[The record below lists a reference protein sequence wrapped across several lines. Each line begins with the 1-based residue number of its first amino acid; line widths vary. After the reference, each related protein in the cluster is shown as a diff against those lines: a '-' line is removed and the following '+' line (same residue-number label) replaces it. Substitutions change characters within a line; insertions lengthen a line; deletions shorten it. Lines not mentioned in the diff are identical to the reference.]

1 MGLHAI
7 CVARVAREP
16 DALYPDLLFR
26 YRAADR
32 AGADDGL
39 HRRSSCDAYPPS
51 VAGSTVMI
59 EIALLA
65 IALLVITLTLGV
77 PLPYC
82 FGAALMTM
90 YFLGDVTMK
99 GMMLWGFQQL
109 GNPVLLAIPLFV
121 LAGTIMSESGIAAS
135 LLRFVNAFIGAI
147 SGSGLTGIAAIGPLL
162 IPEMEKRGY
171 PREYATAL
179 IANSSILGLLIPPS
193 VTMIVYGWVT
203 DTSIL
208 ACFLATL
215 GPGLLIM
222 TAFSV
227 INMVMSRKFDLV
239 LDDKPSFSELSGEV
253 ARRGF
258 HAFPA
263 LLMPVIILGGIYG
276 GVMTPTEA
284 AAVAV
289 IYAVPVGFLIYKG
302 LKWSNFLSAGRE
314 AATAVGAIMM
324 MILFSM
330 ILSQMFVY
338 ESIPQQLV
346 EGIFSITEN
355 KVLLLIMINI
365 LLFLVGMV
373 VNDVTA
379 IILIAPLLLPLMNA
393 IGVSPVQFAAI
404 MGVNTAMG
412 GVTPP
417 YASILYL
424 GARIG
429 QVKVTKVIPPA
440 MKLILFGYVPV
451 VFLTSL
457 WPDLS
462 LFLPRLFG
470 YDVAP

>member
-1 MGLHAI
+1 
-7 CVARVAREP
+7 
-16 DALYPDLLFR
+16 
-26 YRAADR
+26 
-32 AGADDGL
+32 
-39 HRRSSCDAYPPS
+39 
-51 VAGSTVMI
+51 MI

-65 IALLVITLTLGV
+65 IAVLVITLTLGV

-82 FGAALMTM
+82 FGAALMVM
-90 YFLGDVTMK
+90 YFIGDVTMR
-99 GMMLWGFQQL
+99 GMMLWGVQQL

-121 LAGTIMSESGIAAS
+121 LAGTIMSASGIAAA
-135 LLRFVNAFIGAI
+135 LLKFVNAFIGHVRGGLGVVAAVSCAVIGAI

-222 TAFSV
+222 FNFSV
-227 INMVMSRKFDLV
+227 VNVFMSRKFDLK
-239 LDDKPSFSELSGEV
+239 LDEKPNFGEFAGEV
-253 ARRGF
+253 GRRGVY
-258 HAFPA
+258 AMPA
-263 LLMPVIILGGIYG
+263 LFMPVIILGGIYG
-276 GVMTPTEA
+276 GIMTPTEA
-284 AAVAV
+284 AAISV
-289 IYAVPVGFLIYKG
+289 IYAIPVGFFVYKG
-302 LKWSNFLSAGRE
+302 LNWETFLLSGKE
-314 AATAVGAIMM
+314 AATAVGAIMV

-330 ILSQMFVY
+330 ILGQMYVY

-346 EGIFSITEN
+346 SAIFGITEN
-355 KVLLLIMINI
+355 KVLLLILINI

-429 QVKVTKVIPPA
+429 KVKVTKVIKPA
-440 MKLILFGYVPV
+440 MILIVTGYVPV

-470 YDVAP
+470 Y

>member
-1 MGLHAI
+1 
-7 CVARVAREP
+7 
-16 DALYPDLLFR
+16 
-26 YRAADR
+26 
-32 AGADDGL
+32 
-39 HRRSSCDAYPPS
+39 
-51 VAGSTVMI
+51 MI
-59 EIALLA
+59 EIALIA
-65 IALLVITLTLGV
+65 IAVLVITLTLGV

-82 FGAALMTM
+82 FGAALMVM
-90 YFLGDVTMK
+90 YFIGDVTMR
-99 GMMLWGFQQL
+99 GMMLWGFQQM

-135 LLRFVNAFIGAI
+135 LLRFVNAFIGHVRGGLGVVAAVSCAVIGAI

-222 TAFSV
+222 TSFSV
-227 INMVMSRKFDLV
+227 INLFMSRRFNLV
-239 LDDKPSFSELSGEV
+239 LDEKPTPAELTREV
-253 ARRGF
+253 TRRGW

-289 IYAVPVGFLIYKG
+289 IYSVPVGFLIYKG
-302 LKWSNFLSAGRE
+302 LKLPNFLEAGKE

-330 ILSQMFVY
+330 ILSQMFTY
-338 ESIPQQLV
+338 ERIPQQLV

-355 KVLLLIMINI
+355 RVLLLILINI

-379 IILIAPLLLPLMNA
+379 IILIAPLLLPLMSA

-429 QVKVTKVIPPA
+429 KVKVTKVIPPA

>member
-1 MGLHAI
+1 
-7 CVARVAREP
+7 
-16 DALYPDLLFR
+16 
-26 YRAADR
+26 
-32 AGADDGL
+32 
-39 HRRSSCDAYPPS
+39 
-51 VAGSTVMI
+51 MI
-59 EIALLA
+59 EVAFLA
-65 IALLVITLTLGV
+65 IGVLVLLLTLGV

-82 FGAALMTM
+82 FGGALMVM
-90 YFLGDVTMK
+90 YFVGDVIMK
-99 GMMLWGFQQL
+99 GNMLWGFQQL

-135 LLRFVNAFIGAI
+135 LLRFVNAFIGHIRGGLGVVAAVSCAIIGAI

-222 TAFSV
+222 ISFSV
-227 INMVMSRKFDLV
+227 INLWMSRKFNLK
-239 LDDKPSFSELSGEV
+239 LDDKPNLSELAGEV
-253 ARRGF
+253 AKRGV

-263 LLMPVIILGGIYG
+263 LLMPIIILGGIYG

-284 AAVAV
+284 AAVSV
-289 IYAVPVGFLIYKG
+289 IYAIPVGFLIYKG
-302 LKWSNFLSAGRE
+302 LRWDNFLSAGKE

-330 ILSQMFVY
+330 ILSQMFVM
-338 ESIPQQLV
+338 ESIPQKIV
-346 EGIFSITEN
+346 GFIFEITQN
-355 KVLLLIMINI
+355 KLVLLILVNI

-379 IILIAPLLLPLMNA
+379 IILIAPLLLPLMEA

-429 QVKVTKVIPPA
+429 NVKVTKVIPPA
-440 MKLILFGYVPV
+440 MRLIILGYVPV
-451 VFLTSL
+451 VFLTSF

-470 YDVAP
+470 Y

>member
-1 MGLHAI
+1 M
-7 CVARVAREP
+7 V
-16 DALYPDLLFR
+16 D
-26 YRAADR
+26 
-32 AGADDGL
+32 
-39 HRRSSCDAYPPS
+39 
-51 VAGSTVMI
+51 
-59 EIALLA
+59 IAFLA
-65 IALLVITLTLGV
+65 VGILVLMLTLGV
-77 PLPYC
+77 PLPFC
-82 FGAALMTM
+82 FGAALMVM
-90 YFLGDVTMK
+90 SLVGEVTMK
-99 GMMLWGFQQL
+99 GNMLWGFQQL
-109 GNPVLLAIPLFV
+109 ANPVLLAIPLFV

-135 LLRFVNAFIGAI
+135 LLRFVNAFIGHVRGGLGVVAAVSCAIIGAI

-162 IPEMEKRGY
+162 IPEMAKRGY

-222 TAFSV
+222 FNFSV
-227 INMVMSRKFDLV
+227 VNLWMARRFKLV
-239 LDDKPSFSELSGEV
+239 LDEKPKANELVAEV
-253 ARRGF
+253 GRRGMT
-258 HAFPA
+258 ATPA

-289 IYAVPVGFLIYKG
+289 IYSLPVGFLIYRG
-302 LKWSNFLSAGRE
+302 LKWGNFLSAGKE
-314 AATAVGAIMM
+314 AATAVGAIML

-330 ILSQMFVY
+330 ILSQMFVM
-338 ESIPQQLV
+338 ESIPQALV
-346 EGIFSITEN
+346 ESIFEISEN
-355 KVLLLIMINI
+355 KILLLVLINI

-379 IILIAPLLLPLMNA
+379 IILIAPLLLPLMEA

-429 QVKVTKVIPPA
+429 KVKVTKVVRPA
-440 MKLILFGYVPV
+440 MILILTGYLPV
-451 VFLTSL
+451 VFLTAF

-462 LFLPRLFG
+462 LFLPRFFG
-470 YDVAP
+470 Y

>member
-1 MGLHAI
+1 M
-7 CVARVAREP
+7 V
-16 DALYPDLLFR
+16 
-26 YRAADR
+26 
-32 AGADDGL
+32 
-39 HRRSSCDAYPPS
+39 
-51 VAGSTVMI
+51 
-59 EIALLA
+59 EIALLSVVVL
-65 IALLVITLTLGV
+65 IILLTLGV
-77 PLPYC
+77 PLPWC
-82 FGAALMTM
+82 FGGALMVM
-90 YFLGDVTMK
+90 YFIGDTIMK
-99 GMMLWGFQQL
+99 GNILWGIQQL

-135 LLRFVNAFIGAI
+135 LLRFVSAFIGHIRGGLGVVAAVSCAVIGAI

-162 IPEMEKRGY
+162 IPEMERRGY
-171 PREYATAL
+171 PRAYATAL

-222 TAFSV
+222 LNFSIV
-227 INMVMSRKFDLV
+227 NLVMARKFPLV
-239 LDDKPSFSELSGEV
+239 LDDKPTFSQLTTEV
-253 ARRGF
+253 TKRGI

-289 IYAVPVGFLIYKG
+289 IYSVPVGFLIYKG
-302 LKWSNFLSAGRE
+302 LRLSNFLSAGKE
-314 AATAVGAIMM
+314 AATAVGAIML

-330 ILSQMFVY
+330 ILSQMFVM
-338 ESIPQQLV
+338 EGIPQKLV
-346 EGIFSITEN
+346 GTIFGITEDPTTLLVMIL
-355 KVLLLIMINI
+355 VLLL
-365 LLFLVGMV
+365 LVGMV

-379 IILIAPLLLPLMNA
+379 IILIAPLLLPLMGA
-393 IGVSPVQFAAI
+393 IGVNPVHFAAI
-404 MGVNTAMG
+404 MGVTTAMG

-429 QVKVTKVIPPA
+429 NVKVTAVIPPA
-440 MKLILFGYVPV
+440 MLLIVTGYMPV
-451 VFLTSL
+451 VILTAF

-462 LFLPRLFG
+462 LWLPRFFG
-470 YDVAP
+470 YQ